1 MAVTQLGSKA
11 LMSIVKVKENG
22 VAQDFYVVRHNAY
35 TSGRTLLLRRYIH
48 SERQWHSSNVNAYA
62 TCTLDAWFNGDY
74 FNSLPADIR
83 GQIAAVTIPYT
94 PGNGST
100 GLSSISRKV
109 FAVSA
114 TELGQTHQYLNAEGT
129 ALANAADLKIATDS
143 SGTAKVQWTRSPY
156 TNFTANAWVLG
167 TDGSLSSNGCS
178 NTYGAR
184 PAFTLPSSLSVDDNG
199 NVTVN
204 TEPVINYSGNTN
216 LGDKTEG
223 FTVAYS
229 VTDAD
234 GDTVTVTEKMD
245 GAIKRTHSPALGATQ
260 QFQTVL
266 PANFQTI
273 LNGPHTLLLEATDG
287 KAAATPVSIVF
298 TKKVHSCSITLS
310 APLPAATMPTA
321 ARLAILGNIP
331 ADAIWSAEVCNNAH
345 DAAPAWESIKSSIQA
360 ERNYVFQNK
369 TNTAGQWG
377 VNFRITVQRGS
388 ADSGG
393 YISGI
398 EGGFM

>member
-114 TELGQTHQYLNAEGT
+114 TELGHTHQYLTAEGE
-129 ALANAADLKIATDS
+129 ALANAATLKIATDS
-143 SGTAKVQWTRSPY
+143 SGTAKVQWTRSPS
-156 TNFTANAWVLG
+156 T
-167 TDGSLSSNGCS
+167 S
-178 NTYGAR
+178 NTTSAWYASTGGGFSYDNCSYAYGAR
-184 PAFTLPSSLSVDDNG
+184 PAFTLPSTLSVDDDG
-199 NVTVN
+199 NITVN
-204 TEPVINYSGNTN
+204 TEPVINYSGNTS
-216 LGDKTEG
+216 LGDKSEG
-223 FTVAYS
+223 FTVTYHI
-229 VTDAD
+229 TDAD
-234 GDTVTVTEKMD
+234 GDAVTVTEKMD
-245 GAIKRTHSPALGATQ
+245 GATKRTHSPTLGAYQ
-260 QFQTVL
+260 QFQAVL

-273 LNGPHTLLLEATDG
+273 LNGAHTLLLEATDG
-287 KAAATPVSIVF
+287 KAAATPVSITF

-310 APLPAATMPTA
+310 APLPATVMPTA

-331 ADAIWSAEVCNNAH
+331 ADAIWTAEICNNAH
-345 DAAPAWESIKSSIQA
+345 DSTPTWESIKSSIQA
-360 ERNYVFQNK
+360 ERNYIFQNK
-369 TNTAGQWG
+369 ANTAGSWG

-393 YISGI
+393 YITGI
-398 EGGFM
+398 EGGFK

>member
-11 LMSIVKVKENG
+11 LMDIVKVKENG

-62 TCTLDAWFNGDY
+62 TCTLDAWFNGEY

-114 TELGQTHQYLNAEGT
+114 TELGHTHSYLNAEGT
-129 ALANAADLKIATDS
+129 ALANAATLKIATDS
-143 SGTAKVQWTRSPY
+143 GGTAKVQWTRSPN
-156 TNFTANAWVLG
+156 TSSTAHAWYANTV
-167 TDGSLSSNGCS
+167 GSFGSGNCSSTS
-178 NTYGAR
+178 GAR
-184 PAFTLPSSLSVDDNG
+184 PAFTLPSTLSVDDDG
-199 NVTVN
+199 NITVN
-204 TEPVINYSGNTN
+204 TAPVINYSGNTS
-216 LGDKTEG
+216 LGDKSEG
-223 FTVAYS
+223 FTVTYHI
-229 VTDAD
+229 TDAD
-234 GDTVTVTEKMD
+234 GDAVTVTEKMD
-245 GAIKRTHSPALGATQ
+245 GATKRTHCPTLGAYQ
-260 QFQTVL
+260 QFQAVL

-273 LNGPHTLLLEATDG
+273 LNGAHTLLLEATDG
-287 KAAATPVSIVF
+287 KAAATPVSITF

-310 APLPAATMPTA
+310 APLPATAMPTA
-321 ARLAILGNIP
+321 VRLAILGNIP
-331 ADAIWSAEVCNNAH
+331 ADAVWTAEVCNNAH
-345 DAAPAWESIKSSIQA
+345 DASPAWESIKSSIQA
-360 ERNYVFQNK
+360 ERNYIFQNK
-369 TNTAGQWG
+369 TNTAGSWG
-377 VNFRITVQRGS
+377 VNFRIAVQRGS

-393 YISGI
+393 YITGI
-398 EGGFM
+398 EGGFK